1 MANHPI
7 PDNVPHMMNDD
18 FGTSVLITDPKSDI
32 YLEKSRKTKLPDRMS
47 RWCGG
52 AGGFDDYVE
61 RWH

>member
-7 PDNVPHMMNDD
+7 PDNVPQMMNTD
-18 FGTSVLITDPKSDI
+18 FGTKVLITDPKADY
-32 YLEKSRKTKLPDRMS
+32 YLKKSKKIPPTDRLS

-61 RWH
+61 RM